1 MCGIPM
7 GMLKLSRREFGG
19 LALVAGGQARR
30 LLGAA
35 GIGEALREGVERRKI
50 PAAAAMVATLDK
62 TVYAGGFGKRDSASA
77 AAVNA
82 DSIFRIASMTK
93 AITTTAAMQL
103 VEQGKLHLDRPAA
116 EHLPELAKLN
126 VLEGFDQS
134 EKPILRPARK
144 PVLLRHLMTHTS
156 GFVYDNWDAV
166 LKRYDQVTSNA
177 RPPGTTAPVEPLRF
191 EPGTRWEYGTGIDW
205 TGKLVETVSGLTLE
219 QYFQRNILQPLGM
232 KDTSYIL
239 PEEKFGRLV
248 STYRR
253 QEDGSLKEEPP
264 TLPAPP
270 KTFNG
275 GGGLYST
282 VEDYTRFMQM
292 ILRKGRSAA
301 KEQVLS
307 AKSVELMSAN
317 QIGSVKVEK
326 LISTDHSVSED
337 VEMHPG
343 AMDKYTFGFLLNPVA
358 YPGGRSAGS
367 LAWAGIENTFYW
379 IDPRR
384 SVCAVIMMQY
394 YPFVDREAVGLL
406 GDFEQSV
413 YRNLAG

>member
-1 MCGIPM
+1 MD
-7 GMLKLSRREFGG
+7 MLKLSRREFGG
-19 LALVAGGQARR
+19 LALVAGSQTRR

-35 GIGEALREGVERRKI
+35 GIGETLRAGLERRKI
-50 PAAAAMVATLDK
+50 PAAAAMVATLDE
-62 TVYAGGFGKRDSASA
+62 TVYAGAFGKRDSASSVA
-77 AAVNA
+77 LQT

-103 VEQGKLHLDRPAA
+103 VEQGKLHPDRPVA
-116 EHLPELAKLN
+116 EHLPELGKPE
-126 VLEGFDQS
+126 VLEGFDPAG
-134 EKPILRPARK
+134 KPILRPARK
-144 PVLLRHLMTHTS
+144 PILLKHLMTHTS
-156 GFVYDNWDAV
+156 GLVYDNWDAV
-166 LKRYDQVTSNA
+166 LKRYNQVTSSA
-177 RPPGTTAPVEPLRF
+177 RPPGTAAPVAPLRF
-191 EPGTRWEYGTGIDW
+191 EPGARWEYGTGIDW

-232 KDTSYIL
+232 KDTSYLL

-248 STYRR
+248 STHRR
-253 QEDGSLKEEPP
+253 QPDGSLKEEPRAMP
-264 TLPAPP
+264 SPP
-270 KTFNG
+270 KAFNG
-275 GGGLYST
+275 GGGLYCT

-292 ILRKGRSAA
+292 ILRKGRSAG
-301 KEQVLS
+301 KDQVLS

-317 QIGSVKVEK
+317 QIGSVNVEK
-326 LISTDHSVSED
+326 LISTDHSLSED

-343 AMDKYTFGFLLNPVA
+343 AMDKYTFGFLLNPAA

-384 SVCAVIMMQY
+384 SLCAVIMMQY
-394 YPFVDREAVGLL
+394 YPFVDKEAVALL

-413 YRNLAG
+413 YRNLPG